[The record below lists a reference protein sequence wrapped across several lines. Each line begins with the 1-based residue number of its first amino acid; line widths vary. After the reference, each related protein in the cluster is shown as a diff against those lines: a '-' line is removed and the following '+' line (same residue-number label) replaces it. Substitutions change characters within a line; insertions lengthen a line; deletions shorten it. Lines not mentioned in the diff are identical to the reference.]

1 MVHGP
6 GERCHRP
13 VPEASRSGKPAAGR
27 KSRARPGLT
36 RAWQT
41 TAALPPRADV
51 TCSPDFSCWPWCHLA
66 EGIRLSSRRNRLSP
80 TQTGMCV
87 RHWLFCSLRNCVLP
101 PPAQACSV
109 SGLRPTFPGTGKW
122 PSQHCWSWR
131 PGPSVAR
138 PLPHPL
144 TSSSG
149 VKSCTQ
155 GLRCCR
161 TPRSTSDRP
170 PGIVTLHA
178 PSRVATCLSIP
189 KRWDIRNKVTLQG
202 QTVRSTG
209 RKWPRDLEMQRTPG
223 PRRPTLPWL
232 NANLSSTENTPMGRQ
247 VG

>member
-1 MVHGP
+1 MRWFTDRGKDATGLSPRQAARASPRRGGSHEPGLVSLGP
-6 GERCHRP
+6 GKQLRRSLREPTSPALQTFPVGLGATWLRVSDSHHAGTASPRPKP
-13 VPEASRSGKPAAGR
+13 VP
-27 KSRARPGLT
+27 
-36 RAWQT
+36 
-41 TAALPPRADV
+41 
-51 TCSPDFSCWPWCHLA
+51 
-66 EGIRLSSRRNRLSP
+66 
-80 TQTGMCV
+80 TGMCV
-87 RHWLFCSLRNCVLP
+87 RRWLFCSLRNCVLP
-101 PPAQACSV
+101 PPARACSV
-109 SGLRPTFPGTGKW
+109 SGLRPAFPGRGKW

-155 GLRCCR
+155 GLRCCW

-178 PSRVATCLSIP
+178 PSRVATCLSVP

-202 QTVRSTG
+202 QTVRPTG

-223 PRRPTLPWL
+223 PRRPTLP
-232 NANLSSTENTPMGRQ
+232 
-247 VG
+247 